1 MIELPS
7 AMDCGSET
15 NTDVLNLRITVQKL
29 QEELSL
35 YRNGTEAAD
44 FIALIEEKDTEV
56 KELKEKVIM
65 RDEKMRKLV
74 KIAGQLEKENK
85 ELTQHQKLFDKQLH
99 KSYEKGRAEAVKGIT
114 QTDREVEALKTQIA
128 SLQADNEALTNSI
141 DMLIPET
148 EQFQDQVDEL
158 QEEQINSMTD
168 IEKLQKR
175 CVNVVIE
182 MKQNKQ
188 ELIDRVNSAEKE
200 LKKSQSL
207 NDKYHAEVLKAQG
220 FNGDLKDKLASY
232 KERIAHLEKSNNNSS
247 KIASK
252 ENPPVKKKASGTPG
266 RTAKR
271 AAAEPF
277 KSTEPSS
284 AFASGEI
291 M

>member
-1 MIELPS
+1 M
-7 AMDCGSET
+7 
-15 NTDVLNLRITVQKL
+15 K
-29 QEELSL
+29 
-35 YRNGTEAAD
+35 
-44 FIALIEEKDTEV
+44 
-56 KELKEKVIM
+56 
-65 RDEKMRKLV
+65 
-74 KIAGQLEKENK
+74 KENK

-141 DMLIPET
+141 DMPFLR
-148 EQFQDQVDEL
+148 QS
-158 QEEQINSMTD
+158 NSGPSGCVARYD
-168 IEKLQKR
+168 KLHDRHREAQKR

-252 ENPPVKKKASGTPG
+252 ENLWKKASGTPG
-266 RTAKR
+266 RTAKEQQRSLQEHR
-271 AAAEPF
+271 ASQHSPVARSCREFVTCGRDVKNGQCRQLLLSPITIQILF
-277 KSTEPSS
+277 LDGHLVEDLLV
-284 AFASGEI
+284 FASSWPKAILSTSWGTPLC
-291 M
+291 